1 MQLNTPIRGIAPLR
15 AAIRK
20 IRTSPEQLT
29 PVHADCLLLCLLAKQ
44 YKAGLSVL
52 EDDIFEVDQPKD
64 LFLYCY
70 YGSGSIVLSGL
81 WPWSPRRLCLL
92 LWLLVQRD
100 DLYWDEEISWGFGA
114 SSQCEAMAYPS
125 FLFLDVLLV
134 FDAYWVFFFQAITA
148 PMSQLNAIAVEAYK
162 KYILV
167 SLIQNGQVSFRFAF
181 YTAF

>member
-1 MQLNTPIRGIAPLR
+1 
-15 AAIRK
+15 
-20 IRTSPEQLT
+20 
-29 PVHADCLLLCLLAKQ
+29 
-44 YKAGLSVL
+44 
-52 EDDIFEVDQPKD
+52 
-64 LFLYCY
+64 
-70 YGSGSIVLSGL
+70 
-81 WPWSPRRLCLL
+81 
-92 LWLLVQRD
+92 
-100 DLYWDEEISWGFGA
+100 
-114 SSQCEAMAYPS
+114 MAYPS